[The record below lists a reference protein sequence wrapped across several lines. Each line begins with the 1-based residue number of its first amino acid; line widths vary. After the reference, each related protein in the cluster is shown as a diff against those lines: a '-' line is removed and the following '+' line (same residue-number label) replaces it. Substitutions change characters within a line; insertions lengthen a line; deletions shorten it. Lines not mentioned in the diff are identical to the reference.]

1 MTHFTRMLPLLFLLP
16 ALAGAH
22 GLDFG
27 RLGMQLQGDRLTL
40 VATPAASAL
49 QAFDVD
55 RDGRLSVQEL
65 QIQRAAI
72 AAALDAMLQLRDQQG
87 RAPEL
92 TFSDVLVPTFDKSRP
107 PVAATH
113 VKIIRKYRF
122 AAPPSV
128 LQLDTDL
135 AARTRQALTV
145 LFKADRHPLQSEVL
159 APDRHTL
166 ALALAAPGFVQT
178 LRQWLPIG
186 IGHILTG
193 TDHLLFLFLLVWGAA
208 RLREAGLWLTA
219 FTLGHS
225 LTLALVWWR
234 ILLFPAWAEA
244 AIAASIVVTGLLA
257 LYRHFRPVMAG
268 ASGWSGQMLLA
279 GGFGLVHGMGF
290 AGALA
295 GTVLETAQRWPTLIG
310 FNLGIECG
318 QLLFVLLLWPL
329 LQWLRRQQA
338 RLLAPGVLACATG
351 LGCLWLIQRL

>member
-27 RLGMQLQGDRLTL
+27 RLGLQLQGQRLTL
-40 VATPAASAL
+40 VATPPAVAL
-49 QAFDVD
+49 REFDRD
-55 RDGRLSVQEL
+55 HDGRLSVREL
-65 QIQRAAI
+65 QLQRAAI
-72 AAALDAMLQLRDQQG
+72 ATALDAMLQLRDQQG

-122 AAPPSV
+122 AAPPAA
-128 LQLDTDL
+128 LWLDTDL
-135 AARTRQALTV
+135 AARSGQALTV
-145 LFKADRHPLQSEVL
+145 LFKADRHALQSRVL
-159 APDRHTL
+159 SPAQHTL
-166 ALALAAPGFVQT
+166 ALELSAPGFGRT

-186 IGHILTG
+186 IGHIITG
-193 TDHLLFLFLLVWGAA
+193 ADHLLFLLLLVWGAT

-225 LTLALVWWR
+225 LTLALVWLR
-234 ILLFPAWAEA
+234 LLLFPAWAEA

-257 LYRHFRPVMAG
+257 LYRHYRPQARDG
-268 ASGWSGQMLLA
+268 HGWQMQTLLG

-295 GTVLETAQRWPTLIG
+295 GTVLETAQRWPALIG

-318 QLLFVLLLWPL
+318 QLLFLLLLWPL
-329 LQWLRRQQA
+329 LQWLRRQQEG
-338 RLLAPGVLACATG
+338 LLAPGVLAGATG